1 VLYGLHAHTLA
12 GTPLS
17 LDVGGTGGIVTDQD
31 DREAG
36 RSLTGRDQLPDL
48 LGHLFAELLGE
59 SEAVDDDGF
68 DGF

>member
-1 VLYGLHAHTLA
+1 VLCGLHAYTLA
-12 GTPLS
+12 GAPLS
-17 LDVGGTGGIVTDQD
+17 LDVGGTGGIVTHQD
-31 DREAG
+31 DCQAG
-36 RSLTGRDQLPDL
+36 RPLTGCDQLPDL